1 MYCLSPHEGQS
12 SGWSESSYSGNKLI
26 GNGCPQIS
34 LAGDDP
40 DSYDDPTPPQDI
52 GIRHFASIEIK
63 NYLQPIIYEDGDL
76 DTYEQFPLGITSPHL
91 TIDTPFSL

>member
-40 DSYDDPTPPQDI
+40 DSL
-52 GIRHFASIEIK
+52 R
-63 NYLQPIIYEDGDL
+63 
-76 DTYEQFPLGITSPHL
+76 
-91 TIDTPFSL
+91 